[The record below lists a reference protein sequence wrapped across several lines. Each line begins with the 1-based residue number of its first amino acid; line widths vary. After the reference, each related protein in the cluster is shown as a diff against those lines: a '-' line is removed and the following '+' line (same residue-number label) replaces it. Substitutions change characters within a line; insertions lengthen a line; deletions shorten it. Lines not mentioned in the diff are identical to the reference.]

1 MISVCIATYN
11 GGEYLRTQLESI
23 LPQLREGDEI
33 IISDDGS
40 TDDTRAICYAMN
52 NPLIRVIDGP
62 ALGCPIPNFENA
74 LRHAR
79 GEYIFLSDQDD
90 RWLPGKVERL
100 LQELQTTDCV
110 NCDCRVTDA
119 HLNVTSP
126 SFNHLIGGR
135 PGRWF
140 NLLVRNAYLGGC
152 MAFRR
157 CVMEK
162 SLPFPKDIP
171 MHDIWIG
178 NVAAFFF
185 RLRFIDDVLSDFR
198 RTGNNVSTSAG
209 KSQNSLGMK
218 ILIRWIV
225 VKNLVRK
232 IFR

>member
-11 GGEYLRTQLESI
+11 GGKYLRTQLESI
-23 LPQLREGDEI
+23 LPQLSVEDEI

-40 TDDTRAICYAMN
+40 TDDTRAICMSFGSSI
-52 NPLIRVIDGP
+52 IRVVDGP
-62 ALGCPIPNFENA
+62 ALGSPIPNFENA
-74 LRHAR
+74 LRQAR

-110 NCDCRVTDA
+110 VSDCRVTDA
-119 HLNVTSP
+119 HLNVTHP
-126 SFNHLIGGR
+126 SFCRLIGSRSGK
-135 PGRWF
+135 WF

-185 RLRFIDDVLSDFR
+185 RLRFIDEVLSDFR
-198 RTGNNVSTSAG
+198 RTGNNVSTSAS
-209 KSQNSLGMK
+209 KSQNSLWKKMQ
-218 ILIRWIV
+218 IRWIV
-225 VKNLVRK
+225 VKHLVSK
-232 IFR
+232 IFN